1 MIRIN
6 LLAES
11 QAAEERRLRDPA
23 KRAVWLASFAIA
35 LVLLWSLS
43 IQFKI
48 SRAQSELSRQEKYW
62 ATIEAKHRAATDTLK
77 KTAAIEQKI
86 AALHRLSTNRFF
98 YGSTLNALQ
107 LSMVDHIQ
115 AVRLKFNQSFT
126 FVPGSAPVKTK
137 NAERGTG
144 NAEIPGSALRVPS
157 SKAIPAASVE
167 KLSLTIEARD
177 WNPADLNYNKYK
189 EALANLPYFKASL
202 NGADALRLTAL
213 SKPTADAADPSQS
226 YVLFT
231 LEMKYPEI
239 SRHE

>member
-126 FVPGSAPVKTK
+126 FVPGSAPAKDQKTEDRSQK
-137 NAERGTG
+137 PEARSQK
-144 NAEIPGSALRVPS
+144 P
-157 SKAIPAASVE
+157 KAIPAAAVE

>member
-23 KRAVWLASFAIA
+23 KRAVWIAGFAIA

-48 SRAQSELSRQEKYW
+48 SRAQSELTRQEKYW
-62 ATIEAKHRAATDTLK
+62 ASIEPKHRAATETLK
-77 KTAAIEQKI
+77 NTAAIEQKL
-86 AALHRLSTNRFF
+86 AALNRLSTNRFF

-107 LSMVDHIQ
+107 LSVVDPVQ
-115 AVRLKFNQSFT
+115 VLRLKFNQSFT
-126 FVPGSAPVKTK
+126 FVEGSAPVKVQSSK
-137 NAERGTG
+137 ADESNAQSPKPKV
-144 NAEIPGSALRVPS
+144 A
-157 SKAIPAASVE
+157 KAIPAAAVE

-177 WNPADLNYNKYK
+177 WNPPELNYNKYK

-213 SKPTADAADPSQS
+213 SKPTADAANPSQS
-226 YVLFT
+226 FVLFT
-231 LEMKYPEI
+231 LEMKYPEV